1 VRCGFSTKSCAFHRP
16 RCERAGGL
24 LEPCSARARAAFRN
38 RKYFRTNCPSRAT
51 SGPLQI
57 PHVVLRSTISGS
69 AFVLTTWYRALQFGQ
84 RKSGDLF
91 GLGIE
96 RPQHFCFAPRGEHC
110 AARSKAGDLSQSESP
125 HRLFALIHF
134 RIRLRVRNTDHKT
147 MVEKSMNDG
156 SAIGGSC
163 RGELRVIRFGH
174 CHAAL
179 PTVEGPQFRKSAGG
193 DRSH

>member
-1 VRCGFSTKSCAFHRP
+1 MPQRCFR
-16 RCERAGGL
+16 GL
-24 LEPCSARARAAFRN
+24 LEPCPARARAAFRN

-57 PHVVLRSTISGS
+57 QHGVLRSTVSGPTF
-69 AFVLTTWYRALQFGQ
+69 ALTTWYRALQFGQ

-91 GLGIE
+91 GLGMSARNI
-96 RPQHFCFAPRGEHC
+96 FASLRTASIRG
-110 AARSKAGDLSQSESP
+110 AARSKAGDLSQSASP
-125 HRLFALIHF
+125 QRCTALIHF